1 MMSERSRGIESGGL
15 RRGAAAL
22 LGLVVIGLS
31 GCAFVQV
38 EEDAL
43 AVEVRKTEDEV
54 ADCVRKGTVSASTK
68 ANVGFIA
75 RGETTVAVEL
85 ERLARNR
92 AVNLGAD
99 VIVPLGPVTAEGERE
114 YSAWSCPQ

>member
-1 MMSERSRGIESGGL
+1 MIGRGGRIVRSLLARS
-15 RRGAAAL
+15 AAA
-22 LGLVVIGLS
+22 GLAVSVIGIG

-38 EEDAL
+38 DETARG
-43 AVEVRKTEDEV
+43 VEVRKTEAEV
-54 ADCVRKGTVSASTK
+54 ADCVRKGNVSASTK

-92 AVNLGAD
+92 AVNLGAN
-99 VIVPLGPVTAEGERE
+99 VIVPMGPVTAEGERE
-114 YSAWSCPQ
+114 YSAWSCPE